1 MKRRLFSLGTC
12 ILIAAC
18 GGVPLRSLPRLMQ
31 LPEQLLEA
39 NPAEFRV
46 ALQVDARLVP
56 PAGAVP
62 FLIIKVA
69 PRTAGEFEIIDKR
82 LALQLSVASVSTL
95 GLEAPPRGRRWL
107 VYSMPPQ
114 TQLELQRVQETIRQ
128 SRAKSQTLPTG
139 KGGGSLSVGLEQDS
153 LATSDPAL
161 AGSRWDTWLQTH
173 QSDGFFEV
181 WSGTLAQL
189 KKIAA
194 EKK

>member
-69 PRTAGEFEIIDKR
+69 PRTAGEFEPE
-82 LALQLSVASVSTL
+82 SVT
-95 GLEAPPRGRRWL
+95 
-107 VYSMPPQ
+107 
-114 TQLELQRVQETIRQ
+114 
-128 SRAKSQTLPTG
+128 SR
-139 KGGGSLSVGLEQDS
+139 
-153 LATSDPAL
+153 
-161 AGSRWDTWLQTH
+161 
-173 QSDGFFEV
+173 
-181 WSGTLAQL
+181 
-189 KKIAA
+189 
-194 EKK
+194 